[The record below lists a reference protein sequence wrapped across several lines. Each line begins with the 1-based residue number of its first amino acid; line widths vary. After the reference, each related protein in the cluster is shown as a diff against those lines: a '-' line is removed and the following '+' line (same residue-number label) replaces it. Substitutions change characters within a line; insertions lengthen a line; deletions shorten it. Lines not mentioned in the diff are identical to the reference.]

1 MAWFSEWSVL
11 FLFSVIWLDYEGLV
25 FVDIE
30 CVRFHH
36 NCFSNILEMF
46 YGTFD
51 VLNGF

>member
-11 FLFSVIWLDYEGLV
+11 FLYLVIRLDYEGLV

-30 CVRFHH
+30 CVRFR
-36 NCFSNILEMF
+36 CGSFSNILQMF